1 MKKTKPSLGEMVT
14 VSKSKS
20 KSQSKEGTVEKVY
33 TSPPKC
39 KKQAGHI
46 PKNDLKKTKASLKG

>member
-1 MKKTKPSLGEMVT
+1 MKKTKPSLGEMGI